1 MPPLTRRSS
10 AAGAA
15 GKRPA
20 DPANY
25 AEIVAARR
33 ARAPAVAA
41 AGSLPTNEAAFA
53 LFRAHLLALS
63 PQERAGFLEELLADD
78 PDVLAAVRDEFA
90 DLLAASPWR
99 SP

>member
-15 GKRPA
+15 GKN
-20 DPANY
+20 PANY

-33 ARAPAVAA
+33 ARAPAAAA
-41 AGSLPTNEAAFA
+41 AGSLPTNEAVFA

-63 PQERAGFLEELLADD
+63 PQERAGFLEESLADD
-78 PDVLAAVRDEFA
+78 PDV
-90 DLLAASPWR
+90 SPVLGKR
-99 SP
+99 SNRGEAKLQFDR